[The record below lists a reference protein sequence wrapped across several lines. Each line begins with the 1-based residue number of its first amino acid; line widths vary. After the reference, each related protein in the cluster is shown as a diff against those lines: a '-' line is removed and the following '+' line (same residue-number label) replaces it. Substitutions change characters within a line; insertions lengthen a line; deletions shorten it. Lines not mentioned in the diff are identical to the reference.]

1 MQPGSS
7 LCDDWEQQAQSVTGD
22 THTHKHTHTHTD
34 RQTKRER
41 DGVLGVAADKAI
53 KHTMRERERGSRKCI
68 RHSKDAEATDG
79 GGGGAANASGGTA
92 ATTTRS
98 RSNSSRKIST
108 TDENGQLNRY
118 LEKENPAGRTKLTRT
133 PTTWI
138 TGEQN
143 HREIQSNPEKWQH
156 NTK

>member
-1 MQPGSS
+1 
-7 LCDDWEQQAQSVTGD
+7 
-22 THTHKHTHTHTD
+22 
-34 RQTKRER
+34 
-41 DGVLGVAADKAI
+41 VAADKAI
-53 KHTMRERERGSRKCI
+53 RHTMRERERGGGSECLERQPKMHPPQQGCG
-68 RHSKDAEATDG
+68 SCLEGDG

-108 TDENGQLNRY
+108 TDENGQPNRY

-143 HREIQSNPEKWQH
+143 HREIQSKAIQRND
-156 NTK
+156 NTTRNRNSIQDEI